1 MSYIADVQCVV
12 VFTTKMVIDC
22 HNFCDEPT
30 EEEII
35 EELEKSK
42 YLSPVSD
49 HVSTWELFSKSY
61 EVTRVRAQE
70 PDIVVYR
77 GT

>member
-1 MSYIADVQCVV
+1 MTYIADVQCMV
-12 VFTTKMVIDC
+12 VFITKMVIDC
-22 HNFCDEPT
+22 HNCYDEPT

-35 EELEKSK
+35 KELEKSK
-42 YLSPVSD
+42 HLSPVSD

-61 EVTRVRAQE
+61 EVTRMRAQE